1 LGQEAPMR
9 TVRAILPLLG
19 LVLVVIATGVAPVE
33 LARAQGPVGT
43 ATPSGPYI
51 VCCQNND
58 HVNVR
63 TGPGTSYDQ
72 VGVLVL
78 SQSAPATG
86 KSVGGDWVQIQYPGV
101 AGGVGWVYAPVVELY
116 TLGEELP
123 IVEPPAT
130 PTPLVTATIDP
141 TLAAQF
147 SSILPTRLP
156 TFTSGVPPTQV
167 TFAPVSAQ
175 GSGHEFPPALV
186 IMGLAF
192 VGILGAMVS
201 GVVGRR

>member
-1 LGQEAPMR
+1 METGG
-9 TVRAILPLLG
+9 PLL
-19 LVLVVIATGVAPVE
+19 LFRLALLALTSFRLLAVQPVK
-33 LARAQGPVGT
+33 AQDPGGT

-51 VCCQNND
+51 LCCQNND

-78 SQSAPATG
+78 GQSEPAAG
-86 KSVGGDWVQIQYPGV
+86 KSVGGDWVQIRYPGIP
-101 AGGVGWVYAPVVELY
+101 GGLGWVYAPVVEVF
-116 TLGEELP
+116 TLGVELP

-130 PTPLVTATIDP
+130 PTPVVTATIDP

-156 TFTSGVPPTQV
+156 TYTAGVPPTQV
-167 TFAPVSAQ
+167 TFAPNSAQ
-175 GSGHEFPPALV
+175 GSRRSFPPALA
-186 IMGLAF
+186 ILGLAF
-192 VGILGAMVS
+192 VGLVGAMVS

>member
-1 LGQEAPMR
+1 M
-9 TVRAILPLLG
+9 LPWCSFFPWG
-19 LVLVVIATGVAPVE
+19 
-33 LARAQGPVGT
+33 R
-43 ATPSGPYI
+43 
-51 VCCQNND
+51 NF
-58 HVNVR
+58 
-63 TGPGTSYDQ
+63 
-72 VGVLVL
+72 
-78 SQSAPATG
+78 
-86 KSVGGDWVQIQYPGV
+86 
-101 AGGVGWVYAPVVELY
+101 
-116 TLGEELP
+116 P
-123 IVEPPAT
+123 IIEPPAT

>member
-1 LGQEAPMR
+1 MKTVGPLLAFPLG
-9 TVRAILPLLG
+9 LLG
-19 LVLVVIATGVAPVE
+19 LVAFRQLAVLPVH
-33 LARAQGPVGT
+33 AQDPFGT
-43 ATPSGPYI
+43 ATPSGPYV

-78 SQSAPATG
+78 GQSEPATG
-86 KSVGGDWVQIQYPGV
+86 KSVGGDWVQIRYPGV
-101 AGGVGWVYAPVVELY
+101 AGGLGWVYAPVVEVF

-130 PTPLVTATIDP
+130 PTPLVTATIDA

-147 SSILPTRLP
+147 SSMLPTRLP
-156 TFTSGVPPTQV
+156 TFTAGVPPTQV
-167 TFAPVSAQ
+167 TFAPNAVQ
-175 GSGHEFPPALV
+175 GSRHSFPPALA
-186 IMGLAF
+186 ILGLAF
-192 VGILGAMVS
+192 VGLVGAMAS
-201 GVVGRR
+201 GVTGRH